1 MKVACLG
8 NAVRF
13 PCFVAPL
20 ARIFIKMDKPFETEC
35 SAYSAAI
42 RAASWLDSEQFCL
55 ELRWCCSICTMP
67 LSRKEVVMGG
77 TNYQYSSA
85 EDDFGYSCDSCG
97 TTWSAALY
105 GTRCPNG
112 CEDTDDTCVSPLPP
126 FLDEETHYLIPPYY
140 GRACR
145 TGEPLVTL

>member
-1 MKVACLG
+1 
-8 NAVRF
+8 
-13 PCFVAPL
+13 
-20 ARIFIKMDKPFETEC
+20 MD
-35 SAYSAAI
+35 
-42 RAASWLDSEQFCL
+42 
-55 ELRWCCSICTMP
+55 
-67 LSRKEVVMGG
+67 G

-85 EDDFGYSCDSCG
+85 EDDSGYSCDSCG

-105 GTRCPNG
+105 GKRCPNG

-145 TGEPLVTL
+145 TGEPLVTKRLKASYKLNEVTCVKCQQVKPPWKVS